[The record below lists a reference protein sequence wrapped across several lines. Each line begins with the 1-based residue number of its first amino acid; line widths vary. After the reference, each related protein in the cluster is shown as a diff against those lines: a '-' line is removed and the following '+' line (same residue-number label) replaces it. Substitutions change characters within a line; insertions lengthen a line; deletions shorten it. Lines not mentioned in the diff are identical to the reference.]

1 MKPSHEYL
9 DAVAKGTYFQNTQSA
24 WAGYDAKNYAEEIKC
39 LRKHHRARTLLDY
52 GCGKGHQYT
61 RKTPTFDEMT
71 GFRSYYLFDPCVED
85 YKKPPRSNRKFDAII
100 CLQVLRHIPDQDIPW
115 LKEYFE
121 RTARKFVLVGE
132 YHPTIKQKPKKV
144 TTQDGENR
152 TVEWYHE
159 QFADWNSPAKL
170 YWCWRKKYCELSKAD
185 YQSILN
191 TM

>member
-1 MKPSHEYL
+1 MEPSQEYY
-9 DAVAKGTYFQNTQSA
+9 DAVAKGTHFQNTQSA
-24 WAGYDAKNYAEEIKC
+24 WAGLDAKNYAEEIKC
-39 LRKHHRARTLLDY
+39 LRRHHRARTLLDY

-100 CLQVLRHIPDQDIPW
+100 CLQVIRHIPDQDIPW

-121 RTARKFVLVGE
+121 RTAKKVVVIGE
-132 YHPTIKQKPKKV
+132 FHPTIKQKSKKV

-170 YWCWRKKYCELSKAD
+170 YWHWRKRICELSRSD

-191 TM
+191 IM

>member
-1 MKPSHEYL
+1 MEPSQEYY
-9 DAVAKGTYFQNTQSA
+9 DAVAKGTAFQIKESA

-39 LRKHHRARTLLDY
+39 LRKYHRARTLLDY

-61 RKTPTFDEMT
+61 RKSPPFNKIT
-71 GFRSYYLFDPCVED
+71 GFSSYYLFDPCVDE
-85 YKKPPRSNRKFDAII
+85 YKQPPRSNRKFDAII
-100 CLQVLRHIPDQDIPW
+100 CLQVIRHIPDRDIPW

-121 RTARKFVLVGE
+121 RTAKKFVVIGE

-159 QFADWNSPAKL
+159 QFADWNGPAKL
-170 YWCWRKKYCELSKAD
+170 YWHWRKRKCELSRAD

-191 TM
+191 IM

>member
-1 MKPSHEYL
+1 MEPSQEYY
-9 DAVAKGTYFQNTQSA
+9 DAVAKGTHFQNTQSA
-24 WAGYDAKNYAEEIKC
+24 WAGLDAKNYAEEIKC
-39 LRKHHRARTLLDY
+39 LRKHHQARTLLDY

-61 RKTPTFDEMT
+61 HKTPTFDEIT
-71 GFRSYYLFDPCVED
+71 GFRSYYLFDPCVEN
-85 YKKPPRSNRKFDAII
+85 YKKPPRSNRKFDGII
-100 CLQVLRHIPDQDIPW
+100 CLQVIRHIPDQDIPW

-121 RTARKFVLVGE
+121 KTAKKFVLIGE
-132 YHPTIKQKPKKV
+132 FHPTIKQKSKKV

-170 YWCWRKKYCELSKAD
+170 YWHWRKRICELSRSD

-191 TM
+191 IM

>member
-1 MKPSHEYL
+1 MEPSQEYY
-9 DAVAKGTYFQNTQSA
+9 DAVAKGTEFQLKESA

-39 LRKHHRARTLLDY
+39 LRKHHRAKTLLDY
-52 GCGKGHQYT
+52 GCGKGYQYT

-100 CLQVLRHIPDQDIPW
+100 CLQVLRHIPNQDIPW
-115 LKEYFE
+115 LKEYFA
-121 RTARKFVLVGE
+121 RTAKKFVMIGE
-132 YHPTIKQKPKKV
+132 FHPTIKQKPKKV
-144 TTQDGENR
+144 TTQYGENR

-191 TM
+191 IM

>member
-1 MKPSHEYL
+1 MEPSQEYY
-9 DAVAKGTYFQNTQSA
+9 DAVAKGTHFQNTQSA
-24 WAGYDAKNYAEEIKC
+24 WAGLDAKNYAEEIKC
-39 LRKHHRARTLLDY
+39 LRKHHQARTLLDY

-61 RKTPTFDEMT
+61 HKTPTFDEMT
-71 GFRSYYLFDPCVED
+71 GFRSCYLFDPCVED

-100 CLQVLRHIPDQDIPW
+100 CLQVIRHIPDQDIPW

-121 RTARKFVLVGE
+121 RTAKKFVVIGE
-132 YHPTIKQKPKKV
+132 FHPTIKQKSKKV

-170 YWCWRKKYCELSKAD
+170 YWHWRKRICELSRSD

-191 TM
+191 IM

>member
-1 MKPSHEYL
+1 MEPSQEYY
-9 DAVAKGTYFQNTQSA
+9 DAVAKGTHFQNTQSA

-39 LRKHHRARTLLDY
+39 LREHHRARTLLDY

-100 CLQVLRHIPDQDIPW
+100 CLQVIRHIPDQDIPW

-121 RTARKFVLVGE
+121 KAAKKFVIIGE
-132 YHPTIKQKPKKV
+132 YHPTIKQKGKKV
-144 TTQDGENR
+144 TTLDGEN
-152 TVEWYHE
+152 
-159 QFADWNSPAKL
+159 QNS
-170 YWCWRKKYCELSKAD
+170 RMVS
-185 YQSILN
+185 
-191 TM
+191 

>member
-1 MKPSHEYL
+1 MEPSQEYY
-9 DAVAKGTYFQNTQSA
+9 DAVAKGTEFQKKESP

-39 LRKHHRARTLLDY
+39 LRKHHRAKTLLDY
-52 GCGKGHQYT
+52 GCGKGYQYT
-61 RKTPTFDEMT
+61 RRTPTFDQIT
-71 GFRSYYLFDPCVED
+71 GFRSCYLFDPCVD
-85 YKKPPRSNRKFDAII
+85 KFKKPPRSNRKFDAII
-100 CLQVLRHIPDQDIPW
+100 CLQVLRHIPNQDIPW
-115 LKEYFE
+115 LKEYFA
-121 RTARKFVLVGE
+121 RTAKKFVMIGE
-132 YHPTIKQKPKKV
+132 FHPTIKQKPKKV

-191 TM
+191 IM

>member
-1 MKPSHEYL
+1 MQASKEYYN
-9 DAVAKGTYFQNTQSA
+9 AVAKGTAFQLKETA
-24 WAGYDAKNYAEEIKC
+24 WAGNDSKNYIEQVQS
-39 LRKHHRARTLLDY
+39 LRKHHQARTLLDY

-61 RKTPTFDEMT
+61 RKTPTFDKMT

-100 CLQVLRHIPDQDIPW
+100 CLQVLRHIPNQDIPW
-115 LKEYFE
+115 LKEYFA
-121 RTARKFVLVGE
+121 RTAKKFVMIGE
-132 YHPTIKQKPKKV
+132 FHPTIKQKPKKV

-159 QFADWNSPAKL
+159 QFADWNSPAEL
-170 YWCWRKKYCELSKAD
+170 YFHWRKAKCEHTKKD
-185 YQSILN
+185 NHKIIN

>member
-1 MKPSHEYL
+1 MEPSQEYY
-9 DAVAKGTYFQNTQSA
+9 DAVAKGTHFQNTQSA

-39 LRKHHRARTLLDY
+39 LRKHHQARTLLDY
-52 GCGKGHQYT
+52 GCGKGHLYT
-61 RKTPTFDEMT
+61 HKTPTFDEMT
-71 GFRSYYLFDPCVED
+71 GFRSCYLFDPCVED

-100 CLQVLRHIPDQDIPW
+100 CLQVIRHIPDQDIPW

-121 RTARKFVLVGE
+121 KTAKKFVLIGE
-132 YHPTIKQKPKKV
+132 FHPTIKQKSKKV

-170 YWCWRKKYCELSKAD
+170 YWHWRKRICELSRSD
-185 YQSILN
+185 YQSIIN
-191 TM
+191 IM

>member
-1 MKPSHEYL
+1 MEPSQEYY
-9 DAVAKGTYFQNTQSA
+9 DAVAKGTHFQNTQSA
-24 WAGYDAKNYAEEIKC
+24 WAGLDAKNYAEEIKC
-39 LRKHHRARTLLDY
+39 LRRHHRARTLLDY

-71 GFRSYYLFDPCVED
+71 GFRSYYLFDPCVQD

-100 CLQVLRHIPDQDIPW
+100 CLQVIRHIPDQDIPW

-121 RTARKFVLVGE
+121 RTAKKFVVIGE
-132 YHPTIKQKPKKV
+132 FHPTIKQKSKKV

-170 YWCWRKKYCELSKAD
+170 YWHWRKRICELSRSD

-191 TM
+191 IM